1 MKIAEIRELSTK
13 ELLERVD
20 AEVAAYDQKKINHS
34 ISPMDNPSQ
43 IKQQRRLIARMK
55 TDFRQRVLINKYLSL
70 MEARNLRKERTGVV
84 TSNKMDKSI
93 TVAIKW
99 KEKHPIYGKFVNKT
113 KKYHAHDENN
123 ECNIGDTVKIME
135 TRPLSKTK
143 RWRLVQIIERAK

>member
-55 TDFRQRVLINKYLSL
+55 TELRQRELNNKIMVL